1 MVLYLAKPQRMLSN
15 ASIKTSLAI
24 LRTIIITTIIM
35 MIIMM
40 MIIII
45 IVIIIKALSKFKDFE
60 IETTRM
66 CGMKTEAV
74 SVIAGALGLIRK
86 GIDQNLGKMSGAS
99 NIREP

>member
-35 MIIMM
+35 KIIMM

-45 IVIIIKALSKFKDFE
+45 VIIIKTLSKFKDFE

-74 SVIAGALGLIRK
+74 SLIAGALGLIRK
-86 GIDQNLGKMSGAS
+86 GMDQNLGRMSGAS
-99 NIREP
+99 NTREP